1 MRRRSIKGERRK
13 ERGKEER
20 GVVWERERYIYIQ
33 CGSDRWRERR
43 RDERVREEE

>member
-20 GVVWERERYIYIQ
+20 GVVWERERYIYIYSVEVTD
-33 CGSDRWRERR
+33 GE
-43 RDERVREEE
+43 REEGMRG